1 MSVNQ
6 QLFLLSLSVMVTV
19 AVSRPGVNKTFGS
32 FESAETEK
40 DSGTS
45 TRVSSLRGMLT
56 HLLSPTDDPAGK
68 RVGRATFVKSIS
80 V

>member
-1 MSVNQ
+1 
-6 QLFLLSLSVMVTV
+6 MVTV
-19 AVSRPGVNKTFGS
+19 AISPPGVNKAFGS
-32 FESAETEK
+32 PEAAETEK

-68 RVGRATFVKSIS
+68 RVGRGTFVKSLS